1 MIAIDSMH
9 LTPDPKPKVGYFCM
23 EYGLGETLPLYAGGL
38 GILAGDHL
46 KAAGDL
52 GLPLTAI
59 GILWRHGYS
68 RQWLDGNGVPR
79 DADDTRDL
87 SAHLAPTGIRIEVPI
102 WGRPIR
108 CDVWRAS
115 GFACAPLYLLEPTDE
130 TWITNRLYGG
140 PAEHRVAQEMLLG
153 IGGVRTLDALGI
165 EPDVYHFNEGHAVF
179 AGLELLSQ
187 RMAELGN
194 RPGAFEEAW
203 QWVRERVVFTTH
215 TPVEAGNE
223 SHPLDLLMGLG
234 ANCGLSREQLAA
246 LGGDPFNMT
255 VAGLRLARAANAVSA
270 LHGDT
275 ARKMWQ
281 GITDAAPIG
290 AITNG
295 VHLGTWQDASIRAAE
310 TDAEVWDA
318 HQLLKRGLIT
328 EVARR
333 SGVQL
338 RPEGLLVGFARRA
351 ASYKRSDLILR
362 QPDRLAA
369 HLREGRL
376 QIVFAGKSHPADEH
390 GRQIL
395 TNLVQLSRQFPESVV
410 FLADY
415 SIGLSQQL
423 TRGCDVWLNNPRR
436 PLEASGTSGMKAA
449 LNGVLNVS
457 ILDGWWPEACE
468 NGVNGWHIGEATEH
482 ADVTL
487 GDELDMKALHD
498 VIDGDV
504 LPAYQD
510 RVRWVRMMRASIRM
524 AERGFSAKRMVQQYA
539 DELYQQVFQQKL
551 AVG

>member
-1 MIAIDSMH
+1 MQIHVA
-9 LTPDPKPKVGYFCM
+9 PEPKPKVAYFCM

-38 GILAGDHL
+38 GVLAGDHL

-52 GLPLTAI
+52 GLPLTAV
-59 GILWRHGYS
+59 GLLWRHGYS
-68 RQWLDGNGVPR
+68 RQWVDDGGVPR

-87 SAHLAPTGIRIEVPI
+87 SAHLATTGLQIDVPI
-102 WGRPIR
+102 WGRSIR
-108 CDVWRAS
+108 CDVWRTS
-115 GFACAPLYLLEPTDE
+115 GFACAPLYLLEPVDE
-130 TWITNRLYGG
+130 PWITSRLYGG
-140 PAEHRVAQEMLLG
+140 PPEHRVAQEMLLG
-153 IGGVRTLDALGI
+153 IGGVRALQALGI
-165 EPDVYHFNEGHAVF
+165 EPEVFHFNEGHAVF
-179 AGLELLSQ
+179 AGIELLAH
-187 RMAELGN
+187 RLGELGN

-203 QWVRERVVFTTH
+203 RWVRERVVFTTH

-223 SHPLDLLMGLG
+223 AHSVDLLMALG
-234 ANCGLSREQLAA
+234 ANRGLSREQLVSI
-246 LGGDPFNMT
+246 GGDPFNMT
-255 VAGLRLARAANAVSA
+255 VAGLRLARAANAVST

-275 ARKMWQ
+275 ARRMWR
-281 GITDAAPIG
+281 GIEDAAPIN

-295 VHLGTWQDASIRAAE
+295 VHVGTWQDPALRSAE
-310 TDAEVWDA
+310 TDSEVWA
-318 HQLLKRGLIT
+318 VHQRLKRGLIAEIT
-328 EVARR
+328 RR

-338 RPEGLLVGFARRA
+338 REDGLLLGFARRA

-362 QPDRLAA
+362 QPDRLAS
-369 HLREGRL
+369 HLRSGRL

-395 TNLVQLSRQFPESVV
+395 TNLVELARQFPESVV

-468 NGVNGWHIGEATEH
+468 HGVNGWHIGDSTEH
-482 ADVTL
+482 VDVAL

-504 LPAYQD
+504 LPSYAD
-510 RVRWVRMMRASIRM
+510 RHRWIRMMRSSIRM
-524 AERGFSAKRMVQQYA
+524 AERGFSAERMVRQYA
-539 DELYQQVFQQKL
+539 AELYQPIDQPSR

>member
-1 MIAIDSMH
+1 MDRTPIHIAQR
-9 LTPDPKPKVGYFCM
+9 PKPKVAYFCM

-52 GLPLTAI
+52 GLPLT
-59 GILWRHGYS
+59 GLGLLWRHGYS
-68 RQWLDGNGVPR
+68 RQWVDDGGVPR

-87 SAHLAPTGIRIEVPI
+87 SAHLAATGLHVQVPI
-102 WGRPIR
+102 WGRTIN
-108 CDVWRAS
+108 CEVWRAS
-115 GFACAPLYLLEPTDE
+115 GFACAPLYLLEPVDE
-130 TWITNRLYGG
+130 PWITSRLYGG
-140 PAEHRVAQEMLLG
+140 PPEHPVAQEMLLG
-153 IGGVRTLDALGI
+153 IGGVRALKALGI
-165 EPDVYHFNEGHAVF
+165 EPEVYHFNEGHAVF
-179 AGLELLSQ
+179 AGLELLVD
-187 RMAELGN
+187 RMAAIGN

-203 QWVRERVVFTTH
+203 DWVRERVVFTTH

-223 SHPLDLLMGLG
+223 AHGIDLLMALG
-234 ANCGLSREQLAA
+234 ANRSLTREQLIRI
-246 LGGDPFNMT
+246 GGDPFNMT
-255 VAGLRLARAANAVSA
+255 VAGLRLARAANAVSV

-275 ARKMWQ
+275 ARRMWRN
-281 GITDAAPIG
+281 IEDAAPIG

-295 VHLGTWQDASIRAAE
+295 VHVGTWQDPAVRAAE
-310 TDAEVWDA
+310 TDTEVWAA
-318 HQLLKRGLIT
+318 HQRLKRGLIA
-328 EVARR
+328 EVAHR
-333 SGVQL
+333 SGVRL
-338 RPEGLLVGFARRA
+338 REDGLLLGFARRA

-362 QPDRLAA
+362 QPDRLAS
-369 HLREGRL
+369 HLRCGRL

-395 TNLVQLSRQFPESVV
+395 TNLVQLARQFPESVV

-415 SIGLSQQL
+415 SICLSQRL

-449 LNGVLNVS
+449 LNGVLNIS

-468 NGVNGWHIGEATEH
+468 NGVNGWHIGDATEH
-482 ADVTL
+482 ADVAL

-504 LPAYQD
+504 LPAYAD
-510 RVRWVRMMRASIRM
+510 RTRWIRMMRSSIRM
-524 AERGFSAKRMVQQYA
+524 AERGFSAERMVRQYI
-539 DELYQQVFQQKL
+539 DELYASAEQPSL